1 MNHERIKEIKA
12 FHFSYAFLRE
22 AEKVTWIDEIL
33 HATEEVETPVNFIRW
48 GALCAISAIL
58 RNKVYLD
65 KHYYK
70 LYPNIYVL
78 LVGESGLRKGF
89 APGLSKELVRIVGGT
104 RIIAGR
110 NSIQGIIKELSTTST
125 SQNGGPPITHSSAY
139 INSGE
144 FSTSL
149 VKDPDALTILTDLYD
164 GHYNPEWKN
173 TLKSGSENLKGVNL
187 TLFGAMN
194 PTHFNDLITSKEI
207 TGGFIART
215 ILVREFKRAR
225 RNDLLDPPENK
236 YDINS
241 LASYLKDID
250 KLTGT
255 FSLAPEAKS
264 EFRNWYKDFD
274 AESIEDKTGTA
285 NRVHDQIL
293 KVSMLI
299 AVSRKL
305 ELIIQKE
312 DIKEA
317 MDLCLTSSSEVG
329 KITAG
334 AGISVD
340 SAKITMVMQKLLL
353 TEGNTITRLK
363 LLQVH
368 YGDFTALELDNIIQ
382 TLEDAGAVKQ
392 LRVGK
397 EMHYTLKPEVVEK
410 FRAIMRSKT

>member
-1 MNHERIKEIKA
+1 M
-12 FHFSYAFLRE
+12 
-22 AEKVTWIDEIL
+22 TWIDEVL
-33 HATEEVETPVNFIRW
+33 FATQEVETPVSFVKW
-48 GALCAISAIL
+48 GALCAISAVL

-70 LYPNIYVL
+70 LYPNVYVM

-110 NSIQGIIKELSTTST
+110 NSIQGIIKELATTS
-125 SQNGGPPITHSSAY
+125 SSPNGGPPITHSSAY

-173 TLKSGSENLKGVNL
+173 TLKSGTENLKGVNL

-194 PTHFNDLITSKEI
+194 PTHFSDLITQKEI

-215 ILVREFKRAR
+215 ILVREFKRSR
-225 RNDLLDPPENK
+225 RNDLLDAPENK
-236 YDINS
+236 YDVET
-241 LASYLKDID
+241 LAGYLKQVNTLEGRFALSDN
-250 KLTGT
+250 
-255 FSLAPEAKS
+255 AKA
-264 EFRNWYKDFD
+264 EFRGWYKDFD
-274 AESIEDKTGTA
+274 AESIDDSTGTA

-293 KVSMLI
+293 KVSMLL
-299 AVSRKL
+299 AVARKP
-305 ELIIQKE
+305 ELIIQQE
-312 DIKEA
+312 DITQA

-334 AGISVD
+334 KGISVD
-340 SAKITMVMQKLLL
+340 SGKISIVMQSLL
-353 TEGNTITRLK
+353 TAEGNKITRLR
-363 LLQVH
+363 LLQKH

-382 TLEDAGAVKQ
+382 TLEDAGAVKRS
-392 LRVGK
+392 RVGTDVWY
-397 EMHYTLKPEVVEK
+397 MLKDEVVDK
-410 FRAIMRSKT
+410 FKAIMKKGK